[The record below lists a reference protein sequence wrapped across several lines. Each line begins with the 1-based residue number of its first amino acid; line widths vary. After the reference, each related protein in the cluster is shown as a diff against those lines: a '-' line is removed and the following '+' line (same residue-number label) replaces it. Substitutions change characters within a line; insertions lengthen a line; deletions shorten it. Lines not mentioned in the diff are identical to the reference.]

1 MCFSSQQKSYCKM
14 WRVGEKNIYSE
25 KLAEN
30 LMTFQGRDSRDK
42 HKISRVPWRIGAHTK
57 KIACIRT
64 EILSIL
70 LYIASHSPFFKHTFT
85 LTADYHARGLVC
97 PSGAIWGLLH
107 KDTLTYGQEEI
118 EPPTLWSVDNLLCL
132 LSHSCPEETWFPW
145 SLETQRMHLLI
156 SFVEWYQMKQL
167 I

>member
-1 MCFSSQQKSYCKM
+1 MTC
-14 WRVGEKNIYSE
+14 WRKNIYSE

-97 PSGAIWGLLH
+97 PSGAIWGSC
-107 KDTLTYGQEEI
+107 TR
-118 EPPTLWSVDNLLCL
+118 TLWHTDRKRLNHQPCDRWTTCSASWATAAQRRHD
-132 LSHSCPEETWFPW
+132 SHDPLKHKGCIFWF
-145 SLETQRMHLLI
+145 HL
-156 SFVEWYQMKQL
+156 
-167 I
+167 